1 MFIKYPIPKAEVIIP
16 TRIIPPDRK
25 YRKFI
30 RSAICP
36 LKHLI
41 NISLIGLYTIF
52 NIVKKRFNNM
62 PKKNAIKC
70 PLFRII
76 SSHVQ
81 IVSNMSLKE
90 I

>member
-62 PKKNAIKC
+62 PIKC